1 MRLKGKVMEL
11 LRAGESAALEQL
23 ATSERRAM
31 RHLLGRLWDQDEE
44 IRQRAAVAIGAGARA
59 FPDLGRDVIRRL
71 LWDLN
76 DESATNGVYG
86 LAALGEIG
94 YCDPQLM
101 APFIAPVASYAWD
114 DGLRLEIL
122 RALCRMTEAAPEQ
135 TAAIREIVE
144 RFGDMSN
151 PEERPYLERLL
162 AGNPEEGTDEA

>member
-1 MRLKGKVMEL
+1 MSLKGVVMEL
-11 LRAGESAALEQL
+11 LRAGDSAGLEQL

-31 RHLLGRLWDQDEE
+31 RYLLGRLWDPDEK
-44 IRQRAAVAIGAGARA
+44 IRRRAAVAIGVGASA
-59 FPDLGRDVIRRL
+59 FPDLGRDVVRRL

-94 YCDPQLM
+94 YRDPRLM

-114 DGLRLEIL
+114 DGLRPEIL
-122 RALCRMTEAAPEQ
+122 RVLCRMAESAPEQ
-135 TAAIREIVE
+135 VAAIREIVE

-151 PEERPYLERLL
+151 PEERPYLECLL
-162 AGNPEEGTDEA
+162 AGNPEEGADEA

>member
-1 MRLKGKVMEL
+1 MSLKGKVMEL
-11 LRAGESAALEQL
+11 LRADDSAGLEQL
-23 ATSERRAM
+23 ATSEPRAM
-31 RHLLGRLWDQDEE
+31 RYLLGRLWDPDEQ

-94 YCDPQLM
+94 YCNPDLM
-101 APFIAPVASYAWD
+101 APFVAPVASYAWD
-114 DGLRLEIL
+114 DGLRVEIL
-122 RALCRMTEAAPEQ
+122 RALCRMAESAPRQ
-135 TAAIREIVE
+135 IAAIREIVE

-151 PEERPYLERLL
+151 PEERPYLECLF
-162 AGNPEEGTDEA
+162 AGDPEEGADEA

>member
-1 MRLKGKVMEL
+1 MSLKGMVMEL
-11 LRAGESAALEQL
+11 LRADDRAGLEQL

-31 RHLLGRLWDQDEE
+31 RYLLGRLWDPDEE

-59 FPDLGRDVIRRL
+59 FPDLGKDVIRRL

-94 YCDPQLM
+94 YCDPRLI

-122 RALCRMTEAAPEQ
+122 RALCRVAESAPEQ
-135 TAAIREIVE
+135 IAAAREIVE

-151 PEERPYLERLL
+151 PEERPYIERLL
-162 AGNPEEGTDEA
+162 TGKAEEGADEA